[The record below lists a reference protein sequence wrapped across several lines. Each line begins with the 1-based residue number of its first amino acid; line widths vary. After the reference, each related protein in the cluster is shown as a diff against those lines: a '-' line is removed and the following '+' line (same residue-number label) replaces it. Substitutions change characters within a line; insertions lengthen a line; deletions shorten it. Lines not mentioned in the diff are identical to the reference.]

1 MYNQPN
7 PQKTL
12 TTVMCVLSYIGVLC
26 LIPFLTQRLDAFVQF
41 HAKQGFN
48 LFILEAIVFVA
59 CFVLKLFPFIG
70 FIGNLL
76 YSLSSLLFFGTCHL
90 WYSGIM
96 PGRMEETPDCECHSI
111 YKIKFSY

>member
-1 MYNQPN
+1 MYNQPY

-26 LIPFLTQRLDAFVQF
+26 LIPFLTQRHDAFVQF

-76 YSLSSLLFFGTCHL
+76 YSLSSLLFL
-90 WYSGIM
+90 ALAIYGIVVSCQGEWKRL
-96 PGRMEETPDCECHSI
+96 PIVSAI
-111 YKIKFSY
+111 QFIK

>member
-12 TTVMCVLSYIGVLC
+12 TTVMCVLSCIGVLC
-26 LIPFLTQRLDAFVQF
+26 LIPFLTQRHDAFVQF

-59 CFVLKLFPFIG
+59 CFILKLFPFIG

-76 YSLSSLLFFGTCHL
+76 YSLSSLLFL
-90 WYSGIM
+90 ALAIYGIVVSCQGEWKRL
-96 PGRMEETPDCECHSI
+96 PIVSAI
-111 YKIKFSY
+111 QFIK